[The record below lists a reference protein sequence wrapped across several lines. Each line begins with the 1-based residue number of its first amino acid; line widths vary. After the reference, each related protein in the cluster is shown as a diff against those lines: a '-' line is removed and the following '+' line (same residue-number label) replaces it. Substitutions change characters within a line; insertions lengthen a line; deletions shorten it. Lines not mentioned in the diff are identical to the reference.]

1 MALAA
6 LHCCRQVDVIGGI
19 HPGTAFTEPRFYPP
33 GWVKQFHGRR
43 CAARTWCAA
52 PTIGSLSED
61 PVNGITLNPAC
72 QGEIRGGIEYVS
84 FVFRTRSGTPS
95 GPPNPLQFNSA
106 TSRGGPASRQAR
118 RTWHCRGRGVRRG
131 TGGGCGRARAAAG
144 DPGPA
149 SNTDLPGTRC

>member
-118 RTWHCRGRGVRRG
+118 RTWHCRGRGV
-131 TGGGCGRARAAAG
+131 
-144 DPGPA
+144 
-149 SNTDLPGTRC
+149 